1 MVKFRQKELIH
12 KRSHCNKWWRCYSA
26 PVATGVSDR
35 GKGTQ
40 RERLIAGM
48 IAATRRYGYEGA
60 NVSQVIAGAG
70 VSRPTFYEY
79 FADKDDCFR
88 HTHSELADRLIDEV
102 GQAIAAAPPG
112 HAPQAT
118 IRCLVELAEALPDRA
133 SLLVNETMAGGLR
146 ALDAHDALID
156 RMVALVEAADA
167 RVAPDVPSPDLPV
180 KTALGAGRWLLALA
194 LRRGERD
201 LAGLRDELIGW
212 VELYERPREEHRW
225 RVLEPASR
233 VPSSPHFSPLPLV
246 PPPSLSRGRPRQSAA
261 ETARNQRERI
271 LYATAKLSVSDG
283 YNNTTVAGI
292 TAAAGVD
299 RRVFYRHFRDRQQA
313 FLAIHELA
321 IQHVMTLA
329 AAAFFSA
336 EEWPERVWAAMLA
349 TTQFEAEHPVVS
361 YLGHVESHALGAPAI
376 QRIDDSR
383 AAFTIFLQEGSRYTE
398 SPPTRTAMEAVAGA
412 VFEIGYQQARAGQ
425 IEQVSRLAPHA
436 AYLALAPFMGPA
448 RASEFVDAKLAEPDG

>member
-1 MVKFRQKELIH
+1 M
-12 KRSHCNKWWRCYSA
+12 
-26 PVATGVSDR
+26 ATGVGDR
-35 GKGTQ
+35 GKSTQ

-88 HTHSELADRLIDEV
+88 CTHAELADLLVAEV
-102 GQAIAAAPPG
+102 RRAIAVEPPER
-112 HAPQAT
+112 AVQAT
-118 IRCLVELAEALPDRA
+118 IRRLVELAEAFPDRA
-133 SLLVNETMAGGLR
+133 ALLVNETMSGGLQ

-156 RMVALVEAADA
+156 RMVALVEAADEH
-167 RVAPDVPSPDLPV
+167 VPPDVSSPDLPV
-180 KTALGAGRWLLALA
+180 RTALGAGRWLLALA

-201 LAGLRDELIGW
+201 LCLLADELIEW
-212 VELYERPREEHRW
+212 VGLYGRPRGEHRW
-225 RVLEPASR
+225 RALDPALQTPR
-233 VPSSPHFSPLPLV
+233 SPHAAPLTLT
-246 PPPSLSRGRPRQSAA
+246 PPPSLSRGRPRQPAA

-283 YNNTTVAGI
+283 YNNTTVAAI

-299 RRVFYRHFRDRQQA
+299 RRVFYKHFRDRQQA

-349 TTQFEAEHPVVS
+349 TTQFEAAHPVVS

-398 SPPTRTAMEAVAGA
+398 SPPSRTAMEAVAGA
-412 VFEIGYQQARAGQ
+412 VFEIGYQQAREGR
-425 IEQVSRLAPHA
+425 IEEISRLAPHA

-448 RASEFVDAKLAEPDG
+448 RASEFVDAKLAETGGHAGRASSRHRAERLR